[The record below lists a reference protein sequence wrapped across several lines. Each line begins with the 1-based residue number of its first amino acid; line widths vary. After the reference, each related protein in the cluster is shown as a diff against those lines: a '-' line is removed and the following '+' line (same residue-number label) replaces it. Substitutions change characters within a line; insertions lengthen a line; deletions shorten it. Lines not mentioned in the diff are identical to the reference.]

1 MRKFKLIWM
10 TLIYIFAGIGLMS
23 FTYNVLEFAGTGGFC
38 KMQKLILTEPSTGE
52 SK

>member
-1 MRKFKLIWM
+1 MTKTKLIWM

-23 FTYNVLEFAGTGGFC
+23 FSYHVLEFADTGGFC
-38 KMQKLILTEPSTGE
+38 KIQKSILMEPSTGE